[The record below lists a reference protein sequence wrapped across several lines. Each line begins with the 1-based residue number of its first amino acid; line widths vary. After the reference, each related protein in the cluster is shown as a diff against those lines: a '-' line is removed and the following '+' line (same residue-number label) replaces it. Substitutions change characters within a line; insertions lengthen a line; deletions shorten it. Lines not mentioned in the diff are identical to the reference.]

1 VSQAPDNI
9 NLVADEDMLEETVSE
24 FLDAKASDVP
34 RANEEP
40 SDADVAATQERE
52 RQSTKPPSQ
61 VRGLEQNRTA
71 GENAA
76 ILGSRQVDFPFYFP
90 TLQTTAA
97 SFQSEEPHA
106 YTLRD
111 ERGKKHDAY
120 RIVVEKNIVLGE
132 YYGIQGTTWRFP
144 PILDDPHEDVR
155 IGRRKT
161 MVYRDGKRIR
171 LIAWRT
177 PKAVYWVSNT
187 LTRSLTNRQMT
198 AIAGSLRK
206 LG

>member
-1 VSQAPDNI
+1 
-9 NLVADEDMLEETVSE
+9 M
-24 FLDAKASDVP
+24 P

-40 SDADVAATQERE
+40 SDADVAASQERDRE
-52 RQSTKPPSQ
+52 RPVRSS
-61 VRGLEQNRTA
+61 VRGLEQNRTL

-76 ILGSRQVDFPFYFP
+76 ILGSRKVDFPFYFP
-90 TLQTTAA
+90 TMQSAGA
-97 SFQSEEPHA
+97 SLQSEEPHA
-106 YTLRD
+106 YKLKD

-132 YYGIQGTTWRFP
+132 YYGIQGTTWRYP

-155 IGRRKT
+155 IGKRKM

-187 LTRSLTNRQMT
+187 LTRSLTNQQMLG
-198 AIAGSLRK
+198 IAGSLRK